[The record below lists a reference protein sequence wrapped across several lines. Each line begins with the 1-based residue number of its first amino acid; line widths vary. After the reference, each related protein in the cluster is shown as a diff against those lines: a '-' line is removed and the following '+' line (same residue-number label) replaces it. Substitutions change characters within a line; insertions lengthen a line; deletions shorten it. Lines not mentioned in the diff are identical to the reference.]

1 MNAVKTVLS
10 STTNGLAVIA
20 FIVARA
26 VYWPQAIIMLI
37 GAILGGYVAAH
48 YAQRLP
54 QNLVRG
60 FVISLG
66 IVMTIYFFVKAY

>member
-1 MNAVKTVLS
+1 
-10 STTNGLAVIA
+10 
-20 FIVARA
+20 
-26 VYWPQAIIMLI
+26 MLI